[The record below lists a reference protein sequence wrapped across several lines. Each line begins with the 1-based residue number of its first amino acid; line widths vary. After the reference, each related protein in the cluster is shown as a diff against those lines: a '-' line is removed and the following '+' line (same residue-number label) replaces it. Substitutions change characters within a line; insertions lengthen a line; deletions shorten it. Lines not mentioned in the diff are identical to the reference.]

1 MEVNNSL
8 LRWPIHKGEKDGLE
22 LWLWLKIKYESAAK
36 LDPLRLFYA
45 EKIRSLKL
53 KANGLLHYYIDRFQ
67 GLEIMWRAIDTSVQL
82 EYRLVTQMVEQIEDP
97 LFSGPCESIKNWF
110 ESKKTFRGAAATLRT
125 HEIGKLAG

>member
-8 LRWPIHKGEKDGLE
+8 LRWPIHEGEKDGLE

-82 EYRLVTQMVEQIEDP
+82 EYRLVTQMVEQIEDA
-97 LFSGPCESIKNWF
+97 LFSGPCECIKNLV
-110 ESKKTFRGAAATLRT
+110 ESKKTFRDAAATLRT